1 MKICNKKA
9 VELTPEQE
17 EEIRI
22 QSYFDRITPSVLRF
36 YPDYY
41 ICGNNYC
48 SVWAIREYAPKTQE
62 QAILSHIADHENVT
76 LKIYNRPVS
85 AAEQNQIIEHADRKN
100 NAKKNTTTKL
110 AEAIDAE
117 SNLSDMVEMLTEI
130 RRNNESMVHTS
141 VFIQLKSSSKERL
154 TELQAD
160 ISMELTRSK
169 ISYDRLLLQQKEGF
183 IATLPFGRDMFGNLF
198 ERVMPISSAANLY
211 PLNYSGKTDE
221 KGLYIGK
228 DKYGSS
234 IGFETKFVF

>member
-76 LKIYNRPVS
+76 LKIRP
-85 AAEQNQIIEHADRKN
+85 A
-100 NAKKNTTTKL
+100 
-110 AEAIDAE
+110 
-117 SNLSDMVEMLTEI
+117 
-130 RRNNESMVHTS
+130 
-141 VFIQLKSSSKERL
+141 IQLPCWLNTAAWSVLLSVK
-154 TELQAD
+154 
-160 ISMELTRSK
+160 K
-169 ISYDRLLLQQKEGF
+169 I
-183 IATLPFGRDMFGNLF
+183 
-198 ERVMPISSAANLY
+198 
-211 PLNYSGKTDE
+211 
-221 KGLYIGK
+221 
-228 DKYGSS
+228 
-234 IGFETKFVF
+234 

>member
-76 LKIYNRPVS
+76 LKIYNRPRRNDCRS
-85 AAEQNQIIEHADRKN
+85 PCHA
-100 NAKKNTTTKL
+100 TTTVRGR
-110 AEAIDAE
+110 A
-117 SNLSDMVEMLTEI
+117 
-130 RRNNESMVHTS
+130 RY
-141 VFIQLKSSSKERL
+141 
-154 TELQAD
+154 
-160 ISMELTRSK
+160 MEWRFS
-169 ISYDRLLLQQKEGF
+169 R
-183 IATLPFGRDMFGNLF
+183 
-198 ERVMPISSAANLY
+198 
-211 PLNYSGKTDE
+211 
-221 KGLYIGK
+221 
-228 DKYGSS
+228 
-234 IGFETKFVF
+234 